1 MSTITDTVFMVKPK
15 YFGYNAETAEN
26 NAFQDNSGDQT
37 KEQIIDMARL
47 EFDGLVEK
55 LREKGIEVIVYE
67 DLDDLEVTDS
77 VFPNNW
83 ITLHKNQI
91 LITYPMFAESRRAE
105 RRLDIIEDLKE
116 RFGYERQ
123 YFFDH
128 YESESKFLE
137 GTGSMILD
145 RDNRVIY
152 ACLSDRTNVEI
163 LEKFSILMNYQ
174 KVFFHAVDRNGL
186 EIYHTNVMMALGEEI
201 AVVCL
206 ETIEDERERKELVK
220 KLEETR
226 KQIIEISQEQMEHFA
241 GNMLELKNKK
251 GYRYMVMSEQA
262 FKSLNTKQIEE
273 IEASSQIIH
282 APLNTIEK
290 YGGGSARCMIA
301 EIFT

>member
-15 YFGYNAETAEN
+15 HFGYNFETAKN
-26 NAFQDNSGDQT
+26 NAFQDNSGDQA
-37 KEQIIDMARL
+37 KEQIIEMAKL
-47 EFDGLVEK
+47 EFEGLVEK
-55 LREKGIEVIVYE
+55 MTDKGIEVIVYD
-67 DLDDLEVTDS
+67 DLDDVVVKDS

-83 ITLHKNQI
+83 ITLHKNKI
-91 LITYPMFAESRRAE
+91 LITYPFFAESRRPE
-105 RRLDIIEDLKE
+105 RRIDIVNDLKE

-128 YESESKFLE
+128 YESDSKFLE

-145 RDNRVIY
+145 RDHRIIY
-152 ACLSDRTNVEI
+152 ACLSERTNVEI

-174 KVFFHAVDRNGL
+174 KVFFHAKDKNGL

-206 ETIEDERERKELVK
+206 ETIEDQRELAELLD
-220 KLEETR
+220 KLRSTGKR
-226 KQIIEISQEQMEHFA
+226 IIEISRDQMGHFA
-241 GNMLELKNKK
+241 GNMLEVKNKK

-262 FKSLNTKQIEE
+262 FKSLNENQIEE

-282 APLNTIEK
+282 APLYTIEK